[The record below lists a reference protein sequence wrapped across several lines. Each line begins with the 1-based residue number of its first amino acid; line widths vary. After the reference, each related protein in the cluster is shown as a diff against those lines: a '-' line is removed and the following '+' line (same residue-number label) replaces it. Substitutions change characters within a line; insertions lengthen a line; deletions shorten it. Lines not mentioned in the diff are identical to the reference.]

1 MAEAERRRREPGR
14 EELSRVGN
22 HRHGP
27 SKYAVAVTRARQT
40 AATLRTV
47 LISIPLVSLYTI
59 VCGAIS
65 IVLGLFFR
73 SGDPSHWLARLWS
86 WLILTTC
93 GVKVS
98 LTGLENLDKNRNYIF
113 AANHQ
118 SIYDIP
124 ILFAWLPFSFRILYK
139 ESLNRVPFMGW
150 HLFLCGHISV
160 DRSNPVRARQSLERA
175 AKRIQQGTSVVVFP
189 EGTRSANGSVGRFKQ
204 GSFLLAIKSGVPVV
218 PITISESWRIMK
230 RGQVTVHP
238 GMVRVHVEK
247 PIAVEGLDENG
258 AIELARAVRETVL
271 ENYQTEPVTT

>member
-1 MAEAERRRREPGR
+1 M
-14 EELSRVGN
+14 L
-22 HRHGP
+22 
-27 SKYAVAVTRARQT
+27 
-40 AATLRTV
+40 ATLRTV

-59 VCGAIS
+59 VCGAVS
-65 IVLGLFFR
+65 IVLGMLFR
-73 SGDPSHWLARLWS
+73 SGTPSHWLARTWS

-98 LTGLENLDKNRNYIF
+98 LSGLENLERNRNYIF

-150 HLFLCGHISV
+150 HLFFCGHISV

-175 AKRIQQGTSVVVFP
+175 AKRIRQGISVVIFP
-189 EGTRSANGSVGRFKQ
+189 EGTRNANGSIGRFKQ
-204 GSFLLAIKSGVPVV
+204 GSFLLAIKSGVSVV

-230 RGQVTVHP
+230 RGEVTVHP
-238 GMVRVHVEK
+238 GTVRVHVER
-247 PIAVEGLDENG
+247 PISVEGLGED
-258 AIELARAVRETVL
+258 AAVELAREVRETVVQH
-271 ENYQTEPVTT
+271 YQSESVPSVQSVKA

>member
-1 MAEAERRRREPGR
+1 M
-14 EELSRVGN
+14 L
-22 HRHGP
+22 
-27 SKYAVAVTRARQT
+27 
-40 AATLRTV
+40 ATLRTV

-65 IVLGLFFR
+65 IVLGMIFR
-73 SGDPSHWLARLWS
+73 SGGPSHWLARTWS

-93 GVKVS
+93 GVRVS
-98 LTGLENLDKNRNYIF
+98 LTGLENLEKDRHYIF

-150 HLFLCGHISV
+150 HLYFCGHISV

-175 AKRIQQGTSVVVFP
+175 AKKIQRGTSVVIFP
-189 EGTRSANGSVGRFKQ
+189 EGTRNENGSIGRFKQ

-230 RGQVTVHP
+230 KGEVTVHP
-238 GMVRVHVEK
+238 GTVTVHVER
-247 PIAVEGLDENG
+247 PISVQGLKEESATAV
-258 AIELARAVRETVL
+258 ALAKQVHDIVASNYETPTA
-271 ENYQTEPVTT
+271 Q

>member
-1 MAEAERRRREPGR
+1 M
-14 EELSRVGN
+14 L
-22 HRHGP
+22 
-27 SKYAVAVTRARQT
+27 
-40 AATLRTV
+40 ATLRTV
-47 LISIPLVSLYTI
+47 LISIPLVTLYTM
-59 VCGAIS
+59 VCGAVS
-65 IVLGLFFR
+65 ILLGAVFH
-73 SGDPSHWLARLWS
+73 SGNPSHWLARLWS

-93 GVKVS
+93 GVTVS
-98 LTGLENLDKNRNYIF
+98 LSGLENLDRERNYVF

-175 AKRIQQGTSVVVFP
+175 AQRIRQGISVVIFP
-189 EGTRSANGSVGRFKQ
+189 EGTRSPNGSVGRFKQ

-230 RGQVTVHP
+230 RGEVTVRP
-238 GMVRVHVEK
+238 GEVRVHVER
-247 PIAVEGLDENG
+247 PIPVQDLGQDA
-258 AIELARAVRETVL
+258 AIELAREVRKIVMQ
-271 ENYQTEPVTT
+271 NYQPQPAQA